1 MIMTLKKT
9 KQKKTNLTFFI
20 NVYSYNAAQIRI
32 CAYIYTLIHKHKFH
46 SSNISVLQITKNPQ
60 FQIQFFS
67 SLVLR
72 EKKQKQQ

>member
-1 MIMTLKKT
+1 MIMTLKKQT
-9 KQKKTNLTFFI
+9 KKTTLLFLLMFI
-20 NVYSYNAAQIRI
+20 HIILHKLEYVHIS
-32 CAYIYTLIHKHKFH
+32 IHKHEKVH

-60 FQIQFFS
+60 FKIVFS

>member
-9 KQKKTNLTFFI
+9 NKKNNLTFFI
-20 NVYSYNAAQIRI
+20 NVYSYNTAQIRI
-32 CAYIYTLIHKHKFH
+32 CAYIYTLIHKHEKVH

-60 FQIQFFS
+60 FKIQFFS